1 MINCIII
8 EDEPLAQ
15 IALEELLSAYKNV
28 NIVTKCNNGYE
39 GLKAI
44 QEQKPDLVFL
54 DIQMPK
60 ITGFEMLELLDF
72 VPKIIFTTAYDEY
85 ALKAFEINALDYLLK
100 PINPE
105 RLANALGRAM
115 NLEENEINNATF
127 QNLKLPEKV
136 QRIVVKEQGA
146 IKILP
151 LDQILY
157 IEAAN
162 DYIKIHTKEKYYLK
176 LQTMSAIENSL
187 PNNQFIRIHRSY
199 LLNIA
204 FLHRIDI
211 MEKENYVA
219 KLTNNQTIPI
229 SRSGHALLK
238 KNLGI

>member
-44 QEQKPDLVFL
+44 QKQKPDLVFL